1 MVYFNFNYY
10 ISINSIMVLQLNFN
24 LHDTLFIL
32 YLINFEVNF
41 IFVNILISFIIII
54 RMGFVSFYDYIP
66 NLYYEKY
73 IYYIYIT

>member
-1 MVYFNFNYY
+1 
-10 ISINSIMVLQLNFN
+10 MVLQLNFN

-54 RMGFVSFYDYIP
+54 RMGFVSFYD
-66 NLYYEKY
+66 
-73 IYYIYIT
+73 